1 MPKKG
6 KGKSKG
12 PSILVDDMSL
22 KPFGF
27 KMSDILLT
35 PLGVEVTVIG
45 VKPDS
50 TGQPKLWAEFQSGF
64 QSPLEPTNP
73 QEFTEQGYKRVH
85 EGRHIMRNKAL
96 DEGKKKELLDEVD
109 WATVMPWLSGG
120 NNEEEGEKKE
130 DPKAAKKKK

>member
-12 PSILVDDMSL
+12 PSILCDDLSL

-27 KMSDILLT
+27 RMSDILLT

-45 VKPDS
+45 VKPNS
-50 TGQPKLWAEFQSGF
+50 TGEYKLWAEFQSGF
-64 QSPLEPTNP
+64 QAPLEPSNP
-73 QEFTEQGYKRVH
+73 QEFMEQGYKRVH
-85 EGRHIMRNKAL
+85 EGRHIMRNKEL
-96 DEGKKKELLDEVD
+96 DENKKKELLDDVD

-120 NNEEEGEKKE
+120 NNDAEDEKKE